1 MNFLTHVTEVL
12 QKVNRNDSLVEQ
24 LHFIFTKLPGCSRKS
39 AYELDDS
46 EITAYATFL
55 TFYQKKRKRLNP
67 LHLQG
72 KEDERYKSAAISK
85 RAL

>member
-46 EITAYATFL
+46 EITAYATFFDL
-55 TFYQKKRKRLNP
+55 LPKEKKKVKSITFTRKR
-67 LHLQG
+67 
-72 KEDERYKSAAISK
+72 R
-85 RAL
+85 